1 MSDPKPYTP
10 EEVAR
15 LFHEKG
21 RPDWGPPG
29 TNVEVDPQRLE
40 ATVQALAEAARHVR
54 ALLENADP
62 WPIQQ
67 SIQEQAAMAWLA
79 AREDL

>member
-1 MSDPKPYTP
+1 MTDPKPYTP
-10 EEVAR
+10 EELDQLDLPGEGELQTDASWDTLDLAR
-15 LFHEKG
+15 V
-21 RPDWGPPG
+21 R
-29 TNVEVDPQRLE
+29 
-40 ATVQALAEAARHVR
+40 ATVQALAEAERHVR

-62 WPIQQ
+62 RPIQQ